1 MTLSTDRLADSDTS
15 AVARS
20 AMSLEN
26 QQVRPAREPK
36 DSSQYEA
43 MIRRLDQKPSVHEI
57 LTAFSPV

>member
-1 MTLSTDRLADSDTS
+1 MTFSPERLAVSDTS

-36 DSSQYEA
+36 DSNQYET

-57 LTAFSPV
+57 LTAYSPV